1 MSTPNSSVLWSVE
14 QTLSDA
20 QKLQARQNI
29 DAAKVTKTTTATPPV
44 TTKIETVSLIT
55 DGRVKADGSDIG
67 LMAPSVGQ
75 NDAGKVLVSQWSGSP
90 GIGTASWQ
98 DGNNYLNNVFIA
110 IYGTTTYAEIAA
122 AISAGKA
129 ILLKVANTKFI
140 PLSRY
145 VANSSAIFTSISM
158 EGNMITGG
166 IIHYVVSS
174 SGWQTS
180 PNLYNGNQQI
190 NLPSCGTANV
200 TTTVQDTAS
209 EWLVVGHLKIGG
221 MGTQG
226 GGIDILLKNA
236 FASGNITVQ
245 YHTLFRTNA
254 SYGGEDNTCTYG
266 SATLTQ
272 GSWSRLFA
280 IGQYSGT
287 NNVQCQLDA
296 DVWITDTD
304 TPDHYKITIYKYW
317 DGTHTRLLISIR
329 EYWGSMD

>member
-1 MSTPNSSVLWSVE
+1 MSVPNSSILWSVTQDLTDSQKQQARSNCDAVKAKTTSTAIPPVDTVI
-14 QTLSDA
+14 QTLQIVA
-20 QKLQARQNI
+20 
-29 DAAKVTKTTTATPPV
+29 
-44 TTKIETVSLIT
+44 
-55 DGRVKADGSDIG
+55 DGRVKADGSDVG
-67 LMAPSVGQ
+67 LLAPSVGQ
-75 NDAGKVLVSQWSGSP
+75 TDAGKLLVANWSGSP
-90 GIGTASWQ
+90 GIGKANWQ
-98 DGNNYLNNVFIA
+98 DGSNYLNNVFIA
-110 IYGTTTYAEIAA
+110 VYGTTSYSDIVA
-122 AISAGKA
+122 AISANKA

-166 IIHYVVSS
+166 IIHYVVNS

-180 PNLYNGNQQI
+180 PNLYNGNHQTH
-190 NLPSCGTANV
+190 LPSCGTANV

-236 FASGNITVQ
+236 FANGNITVQ

-254 SYGGEDNTCTYG
+254 SSGGEDNTCTYG

-304 TPDHYKITIYKYW
+304 TPDHYKITVYKYW

-329 EYWGSMD
+329 EYWGDEN